1 MAFKTVLQITQD
13 ILNELDGDEVN
24 SINDTVEATQIA
36 NIIQTTYEKM
46 SANRNWPYQK
56 QLTQLEGLS
65 DITRPSHMQVADD
78 VKEIFDISYDKI
90 KSGNTRKQILL
101 VNYLEPDAFLVT
113 INGRDSTSTNTNTV
127 IDSNGATLLIRNN
140 IAPTWWTSFDD
151 KEIVFDSF
159 DNLVDTTLQKSK
171 TQVIAFVEEPFVL
184 SDNAV
189 PPIPAEAF
197 PALIAE
203 AKSTAAFSINQIV
216 NSKAEKDARKQS
228 GWLSQ
233 KVFKTRGGINYKTNF
248 GRRRVK

>member
-56 QLTQLEGLS
+56 QLIQLEGLS
-65 DITRPSHMQVADD
+65 DTSRPSHMLIADD
-78 VKEIFDISYDKI
+78 VKEIFDISYDKR
-90 KSGNTRKQILL
+90 KTGETRTKLTAIA
-101 VNYLEPDAFLVT
+101 YLDPDVFLTT
-113 INGRDSTSTNTNTV
+113 INSRDSTATNIDTV
-127 IDSNGATLLIRNN
+127 TDSNGAVILIRNN
-140 IAPTWWTSFDD
+140 LAPTYWTSFND
-151 KEIVFDSF
+151 KELIFDSY
-159 DNLVDTTLQKSK
+159 DNLVDSTLQKSK
-171 TQVIAFVEEPFVL
+171 TQVLAYVEEPFVL
-184 SDNAV
+184 SDDAV

-203 AKSTAAFSINQIV
+203 SKATSAFSINQIV
-216 NSKAEKDARKQS
+216 NSKAEKDARKQA

-233 KVFKTRGGINYKTNF
+233 KVFKTRGGIKYLTNY

>member
-1 MAFKTVLQITQD
+1 VAFKTVLQITQD

-36 NIIQTTYEKM
+36 NIVQTTYEKM

-65 DITRPSHMQVADD
+65 NVLRPSHMQVADD

-90 KSGNTRKQILL
+90 KVGNTRKQILP
-101 VNYLEPDAFLVT
+101 VVYLEPDAFLVT
-113 INGRDSTSTNTNTV
+113 INGRDSTSTNTTTV
-127 IDSNGATLLIRNN
+127 IDTNGATLLIRNN
-140 IAPTWWTSFDD
+140 IAPSWWTSFDD

-159 DNLVDTTLQKSK
+159 DKLVDTTLQKSK

-197 PALIAE
+197 PALVAE
-203 AKSTAAFSINQIV
+203 AKATAAFSINQIV

-248 GRRRVK
+248 GRRRIK